1 MIDKKTYSDENIQR
15 IVATYKV
22 DYELAQR
29 AVFALGLVE
38 ALVRSGLQFTFKGGS
53 SAMLLFPS
61 PKRLSTD
68 VDILVDPGTD
78 VEKAIKDASAIF
90 PFLSYEESVRKTSK
104 SISKKHFKIKYQS
117 PRTGYPVSVI
127 VDVLFAENHYP
138 KRVELPLKNDF
149 LLDGGGEPVKVRV
162 PCPECLLGDKLTAF
176 APHTIGI
183 NFFNEDFSNDKRL
196 EVIKQFF
203 DVSSL
208 YDASSDF
215 ALVRETYL
223 ATAEDEIAYRG
234 IKASAE
240 DCLDDSF
247 RAALSIL
254 TWGKFEPQD
263 YPNYVQG
270 FKSIAGHIVGMKL
283 NPNNAYLPAAK
294 VMLLAAAIKKN
305 VNPFA
310 LTIRKQSI
318 FNALPYSPV
327 NKVAKVA
334 PEAFDLAA
342 TAIRLYGVGD
352 PYESFPVFESQH
364 FLLRAVQDEDI
375 DDLLAV
381 YSDPKSQPFFN
392 SDNCHGD
399 DFHYETLERM
409 RQAMD
414 FWDYS
419 YKNRFFIRWAIVD
432 KRSKSAIGT
441 IEAFARHAGDAY
453 DDCCLLRLDL
463 RSDFENKEA
472 IEEILSL
479 THPLF
484 LPLFGVSSIATK
496 AIPSASERI
505 MAIKA
510 LGFVESAEP
519 LIGDDGTEYRHY
531 FQIK

>member
-1 MIDKKTYSDENIQR
+1 M
-15 IVATYKV
+15 
-22 DYELAQR
+22 
-29 AVFALGLVE
+29 
-38 ALVRSGLQFTFKGGS
+38 
-53 SAMLLFPS
+53 
-61 PKRLSTD
+61 
-68 VDILVDPGTD
+68 
-78 VEKAIKDASAIF
+78 
-90 PFLSYEESVRKTSK
+90 
-104 SISKKHFKIKYQS
+104 
-117 PRTGYPVSVI
+117 
-127 VDVLFAENHYP
+127 
-138 KRVELPLKNDF
+138 
-149 LLDGGGEPVKVRV
+149 
-162 PCPECLLGDKLTAF
+162 
-176 APHTIGI
+176 
-183 NFFNEDFSNDKRL
+183 
-196 EVIKQFF
+196 
-203 DVSSL
+203 
-208 YDASSDF
+208 
-215 ALVRETYL
+215 
-223 ATAEDEIAYRG
+223 ATAKDEITYRG
-234 IKASAE
+234 INASAG

-263 YPNYVQG
+263 YRNYVQG

-305 VNPFA
+305 ANPFA
-310 LTIRKQSI
+310 LTIRKQTV
-318 FNALPYSPV
+318 FNALPYSLV

-334 PEAFDLAA
+334 SDAFDLAA
-342 TAIRLYGVGD
+342 LAIRLYEIGD
-352 PYESFPVFESQH
+352 PYESFPIFESQH
-364 FLLRAVQDEDI
+364 FLLRAIQDEDI
-375 DDLLAV
+375 DNLLAV

-409 RQAMD
+409 RQTMD
-414 FWDYS
+414 FWAYS

-441 IEAFARHAGDAY
+441 IEAFARHAGDSY

-463 RSDFENKEA
+463 ASDFENKET

-479 THPLF
+479 VHPLF
-484 LPLFGVSSIATK
+484 LPLFGASSIATK

-505 MAIKA
+505 KAITA